1 MVWSYLFIL
10 PVPRSIKKPDQ
21 NNMFHNDFGLNCDS
35 MTNGVFLYPS
45 FLAMIILSEGFF
57 FNFTVAVPSSG
68 ISVSLTLLVPSYN
81 FVPSSL
87 VNVIVCMALETKL
100 MQDVHSNSG
109 MANANMR
116 DAFFI

>member
-45 FLAMIILSEGFF
+45 F
-57 FNFTVAVPSSG
+57 
-68 ISVSLTLLVPSYN
+68 
-81 FVPSSL
+81 
-87 VNVIVCMALETKL
+87 
-100 MQDVHSNSG
+100 
-109 MANANMR
+109 
-116 DAFFI
+116 

>member
-45 FLAMIILSEGFF
+45 FLAMIILSESFF
-57 FNFTVAVPSSG
+57 
-68 ISVSLTLLVPSYN
+68 LLLGKCWECREESQHD
-81 FVPSSL
+81 
-87 VNVIVCMALETKL
+87 E
-100 MQDVHSNSG
+100 
-109 MANANMR
+109 
-116 DAFFI
+116 

>member
-45 FLAMIILSEGFF
+45 FLAMIILSESFF
-57 FNFTVAVPSSG
+57 FNFTVA
-68 ISVSLTLLVPSYN
+68 
-81 FVPSSL
+81 VPSSL
-87 VNVIVCMALETKL
+87 VNVIVCMALENKL